1 MEIIKRIT
9 YFEPQF
15 IGIIIV
21 SGLIL
26 NIACLIIYRLIF
38 HPLRHIPGPFLARL
52 TYGYQMYYD
61 VYLGGLMPRNLAKLS
76 QKYGPVVRIA
86 PDRVHVND
94 PEFYKR
100 FANIS
105 R

>member
-1 MEIIKRIT
+1 MDIIKQIPYTDLR
-9 YFEPQF
+9 F

-26 NIACLIIYRLIF
+26 NISSLIIYRLIF
-38 HPLRHIPGPFLARL
+38 HPLRHIPGPLLARL

-61 VYLGGLMPRNLAKLS
+61 VYLGGLMPRHLAKLH
-76 QKYGPVVRIA
+76 QKYGPIVRIA

>member
-1 MEIIKRIT
+1 MEIIKQIT
-9 YFEPQF
+9 HIELRF

-26 NIACLIIYRLIF
+26 NIASLIIYRLYF

-61 VYLGGLMPRNLAKLS
+61 VYLGGLMPRQLAKLS
-76 QKYGPVVRIA
+76 EKYGPIVRIA

-100 FANIS
+100 FVNIS